1 MEPDEPAE
9 PPGGRASPSMPA
21 DPFSPA
27 TTGYHLIVASFHGLR
42 SAGCGLMEAAL
53 ITAAHV
59 VITGIATEARK
70 PPEHS

>member
-1 MEPDEPAE
+1 MPDEPAE
-9 PPGGRASPSMPA
+9 PPASPSMPA

-27 TTGYHLIVASFHGLR
+27 ATGYTLIAASFHGLR
-42 SAGCGLMEAAL
+42 SAGCGLLEAAL

-59 VITGIATEARK
+59 VISGIAGEAKK